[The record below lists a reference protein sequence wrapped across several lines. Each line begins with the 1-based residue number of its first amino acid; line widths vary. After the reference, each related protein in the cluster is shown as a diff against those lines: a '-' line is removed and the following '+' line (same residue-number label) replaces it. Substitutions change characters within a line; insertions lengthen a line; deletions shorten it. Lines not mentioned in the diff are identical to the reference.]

1 MLAIRV
7 ECYAQAV
14 EKNASKV
21 AAGLSE
27 GSSFEELA
35 ASQRVTPVT
44 DFDALL
50 GPTSPE
56 DESLEEFTAML
67 RGWRREGT
75 APVRQ

>member
-1 MLAIRV
+1 
-7 ECYAQAV
+7 V
-14 EKNASKV
+14 EKDASKV

-27 GSSFEELA
+27 SSSFKELA
-35 ASQRVTPVT
+35 ALQGVPPVT

-50 GPTSPE
+50 GPASPE

-75 APVRQ
+75 APARQ